1 MKILKQFTKWLN
13 KTGTENKMNKSSN
26 FDYTPSKDVYSEMKQ
41 IRIEAKKKFEQDL
54 KQIKNMSTYPRS
66 PVTSGNPLWAA
77 GTSVASGYINSST
90 ITTST
95 LANSAITINGDP
107 THGSMQVDVP
117 LIVNGRDIVKELDEM
132 RDALLLLKRE
142 VNMEAKY
149 PRLKELKDEY
159 ERTLEKYK
167 TFDTLKESK

>member
-1 MKILKQFTKWLN
+1 
-13 KTGTENKMNKSSN
+13 MNKSSN

-54 KQIKNMSTYPRS
+54 KQIKNISTYTTLGYQPGLTYAS
-66 PVTSGNPLWAA
+66 
-77 GTSVASGYINSST
+77 SGYVSSPN

-95 LANSAITINGDP
+95 LSNSAITINGDP
-107 THGSMQVDVP
+107 THGSMRVDVP

-132 RDALLLLKRE
+132 RDSLLLLKRE
-142 VNMEAKY
+142 VDMEAKY

-167 TFDTLKESK
+167 TFDALKESK